1 MLLVFFL
8 IIRRPPRSTRPY
20 TLFPNTTP
28 FRSYRPPK
36 TSLGVF
42 ARQPGYAGDL
52 DALVLQRLGI
62 GVRCLAIDASRIGLA
77 VVDLARLFSEV
88 LADVVAVLL
97 HVPAQLAQQAAQLA
111 GLRGLGHSNRTGLR
125 GRRNLAR
132 WLYGAAAPGRGPVGR
147 HRRLDNLA
155 AAPDRTQH
163 LSRGAPP
170 GKAGP

>member
-77 VVDLARLFSEV
+77 VADFARLFSEV
-88 LADVVAVLL
+88 LAPVVAVLL
-97 HVPAQLAQQAAQLA
+97 HVTAPRPQQAAQPA
-111 GLRGLGHSNRTGLR
+111 RLRGLGHGHGPALWGLRHTARWTR
-125 GRRNLAR
+125 GRR
-132 WLYGAAAPGRGPVGR
+132 VGR
-147 HRRLDNLA
+147 
-155 AAPDRTQH
+155 DRGG
-163 LSRGAPP
+163 RV
-170 GKAGP
+170 

>member
-97 HVPAQLAQQAAQLA
+97 HVTAQLAQQAAQLA
-111 GLRGLGHSNRTGLR
+111 GRSEEHTSELQSLMRISYDVFCLKKKKQNKDK
-125 GRRNLAR
+125 N
-132 WLYGAAAPGRGPVGR
+132 
-147 HRRLDNLA
+147 
-155 AAPDRTQH
+155 
-163 LSRGAPP
+163 
-170 GKAGP
+170 